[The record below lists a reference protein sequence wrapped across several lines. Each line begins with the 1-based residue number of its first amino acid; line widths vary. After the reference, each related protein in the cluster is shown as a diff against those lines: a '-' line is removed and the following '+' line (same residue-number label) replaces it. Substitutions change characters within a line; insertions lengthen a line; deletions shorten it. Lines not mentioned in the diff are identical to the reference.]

1 MLSEEFIQETK
12 AKLLDEKLDL
22 NEKST
27 QHHDIDTDGDE
38 TDEVQGHILIEM
50 SHHFNSRNR
59 EKLIHIN
66 DALKRIDDKTY
77 GFCQDCE
84 EDIPEK
90 RLTANP
96 YFMTCV
102 ICAEER
108 ELESKHRKKF

>member
-1 MLSEEFIQETK
+1 MLSEAFIQKTK
-12 AKLLDEKLDL
+12 ARLLDEKLEL
-22 NEKST
+22 TEKST
-27 QHHDIDTDGDE
+27 KHHDIDTDGDE

-50 SHHFNSRNR
+50 NHHFNTRNS

-102 ICAEER
+102 SCAEER
-108 ELESKHRKKF
+108 ELESKQRKKF